1 MAFLIAGCATGPRG
15 FPPRDGITNLDR
27 VNDGL
32 YRGAQPNGLGI
43 ASLNRLGVKTIVN
56 LRMTNEAWVAE
67 EAEARKHGLTYTNV
81 PMKGFG
87 CPTDEQVIK
96 VLSIIENFPSPV
108 FIHCQHGCDRTG
120 TIIACYRIK
129 HDGWTSGQ
137 ALHEARQYGMSG
149 WELGMKNYVISFG
162 KSRKAKQ

>member
-1 MAFLIAGCATGPRG
+1 MTRPARCGCNPCLARAGPRSLVVGGNGCSTPPRAIKKSNMMKILWSSLAMAFLIAGCATGPRG

-67 EAEARKHGLTYTNV
+67 EAEARKHGLILICFQDETNSGRCLAWQDHV
-81 PMKGFG
+81 R
-87 CPTDEQVIK
+87 
-96 VLSIIENFPSPV
+96 SINSP
-108 FIHCQHGCDRTG
+108 
-120 TIIACYRIK
+120 
-129 HDGWTSGQ
+129 
-137 ALHEARQYGMSG
+137 
-149 WELGMKNYVISFG
+149 
-162 KSRKAKQ
+162 